1 MCLEY
6 YPECGDGGD
15 GCCERSLRRALVY
28 AKRKAKRVTSPEF
41 TVVESTSSCTLSGR
55 QRWHSDFKFID
66 ACCPVCAKADFI
78 AQHFF
83 DKGIGCTFSSSSSFG
98 RRTS

>member
-28 AKRKAKRVTSPEF
+28 AKRDTKRNGMYPESI
-41 TVVESTSSCTLSGR
+41 VGGSASSCTLAGR
-55 QRWHSDFKFID
+55 SEAALAFHSFVD

-78 AQHFF
+78 ARHFF
-83 DKGIGCTFSSSSSFG
+83 DKASGMN
-98 RRTS
+98 